1 MKSPVATE
9 QIKYIVVTGGVVSG
23 IGKGVAV
30 ASIGKLLK
38 ERIHI
43 VSIKCDGYLN
53 ADPGTINPIEH
64 GEVFVLDDG
73 GEVDMD
79 FGHYERFLDINAKS
93 QWNITMGKVY
103 KQILE
108 NERKGVYLGKTVQL
122 IPHVTNEI
130 KRRIYEI
137 AREDKAKLVLLE
149 IGGTV
154 GDMENELF
162 IESVRQIMHD
172 VGRQNIMFIHLTYIP
187 IPFGTKEQKSKP
199 TQQSVKGLNQ
209 WGIYP
214 DIIMARCQEMI
225 SDSVKEK
232 IAMYC
237 NINKEAVISAVDIDP
252 IYELPLLFERQSVSE
267 LIHKRLN
274 IYSPPNLRET
284 ERLVKVLKKNKRD
297 PKMVKTIALCGKY
310 TDLEDSYASISE
322 ALIHASA
329 HLDMKIEQKMIEAT
343 DLSSHDVPKILEGI
357 DGVIIPGG
365 FGVRGIEGKI
375 EVIRYSRE
383 NNLPFLGIC
392 LGMQLAVIEFARNVC
407 GLKDANTR
415 EIEKEGLKVETPVI
429 DLLPEQRE
437 IETLGASMRLGGQ
450 DIEIKK
456 KTLAEKLYGNAIVR
470 KRFRHRYEVNPAYVD
485 EIEKGGM
492 IFSGKALGK
501 NIMQL
506 LELPSH
512 RFFMAGQFHPELN
525 SRLEKPSV
533 LFYHF
538 VKATMHAQ

>member
-525 SRLEKPSV
+525 SRLENPSV

-538 VKATMHAQ
+538 VKATMHA